1 MPKAKFCRYN
11 GRVKSNKAQ
20 IFTQTIR
27 DFYHKNKRDLPW
39 RKNITSY
46 STVVSEIMLQQTQ
59 VSRVQVKFPVFINR
73 YPTFQSLAQATNK
86 DILSSWQGMGYNRR
100 ALYLRDIAKKVIDEY
115 KGELPNDEHILDTFP
130 GIGYATACSIV
141 AFAFNKPL
149 VFIETNIRR
158 VFIHHFFQDKTEI
171 PDTDLMPLV
180 EKTLDKQKPREWY
193 FALMDYGSYLAKIVD
208 NPNKKSKHY
217 TKQSRFIGSDREIRG
232 KVLRLL
238 LKEENKGNRGDWGD
252 KGRRRIRE
260 IGEILGVEEQRLE
273 KILDAMVREKILRKK
288 KEQYYV

>member
-1 MPKAKFCRYN
+1 MSKAKFCRYN

-20 IFTQTIR
+20 IFIQTIW

-141 AFAFNKPL
+141 AFAFNNPL

-252 KGRRRIRE
+252 KGRRRIGE

-273 KILDAMVREKILRKK
+273 KILDAMVREKMLRKK